1 MLGLMLIQQSGPYEM
16 YHLEKDEP
24 RPKEKRESFNSAI

>member
-16 YHLEKDEP
+16 YHLEKDGTETK
-24 RPKEKRESFNSAI
+24 RKEGEF